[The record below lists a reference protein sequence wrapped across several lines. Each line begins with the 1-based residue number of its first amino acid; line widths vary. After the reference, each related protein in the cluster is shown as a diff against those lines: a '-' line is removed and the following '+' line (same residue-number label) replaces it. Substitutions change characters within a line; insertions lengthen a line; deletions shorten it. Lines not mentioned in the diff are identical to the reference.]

1 MTVRRV
7 VESVAVLLF
16 AAFVAGCKGDGEG
29 PGGPGGAGGPGG
41 GHGPGG
47 PGGAP
52 PPPEVGV
59 IVVKPERV
67 TLTTELPGRTAP
79 LLIAEVRP
87 EVGGILQ
94 KRLFNEGSEVKAGDV
109 LYEIDPTTYQAA
121 VDSAAAAL
129 ERAQAAV
136 AIAGSRA
143 RRYDT
148 LAGQNAISLQ
158 DKDDASGSV
167 RLARADVG
175 VAKALL
181 AQAQIALDRAKIKA
195 PISGRIGRS
204 RVTVGALVAPFQ
216 PEALT
221 SIQQL
226 DPIYVDVTRSSVDGL
241 KLKRALES
249 GRLALGAAEN
259 NVKLVLEDGTPYPE
273 AGKLAFAD
281 VTVDPTT
288 GSVTLRAE
296 FPNPK
301 GDLLPGMYVR
311 AFVSEGVSEG
321 AILVPQQG
329 VARNAKGQATAL
341 VVGPDGKVVPRTL
354 EVDRT
359 IGDQWLVTKG
369 LAAGDQVI
377 VEGTQKAR
385 PGATVKPAP
394 ASFLVEPNPGVPAKD
409 AKDGDPADP
418 AKDAAPKPDGA
429 K

>member
-1 MTVRRV
+1 M
-7 VESVAVLLF
+7 
-16 AAFVAGCKGDGEG
+16 
-29 PGGPGGAGGPGG
+29 
-41 GHGPGG
+41 
-47 PGGAP
+47 
-52 PPPEVGV
+52 
-59 IVVKPERV
+59 
-67 TLTTELPGRTAP
+67 
-79 LLIAEVRP
+79 RP
-87 EVGGILQ
+87 EVGGILR
-94 KRLFNEGSEVKAGDV
+94 KRVFHEGSEVKAGDV

-148 LAGQNAISLQ
+148 LAGQNAVSHQ

-167 RLARADVG
+167 RLARADVT

-181 AQAQIALDRAKIKA
+181 AQAQIALDRATIKA

-221 SIQQL
+221 IIQQL

-241 KLKRALES
+241 ELKRALES

-259 NVKLVLEDGTPYPE
+259 NVTLVLEDGTPYAE
-273 AGKLAFAD
+273 AGKLAFTD

-311 AFVSEGVSEG
+311 AFVSEGVAEN

-341 VVGPDGKVVPRTL
+341 VVGADGKVEPRTL

-359 IGDQWLVTKG
+359 IGDRWLVTKG

-394 ASFLVEPNPGVPAKD
+394 ASFLARP
-409 AKDGDPADP
+409 DPA
-418 AKDAAPKPDGA
+418 KPDGA

>member
-1 MTVRRV
+1 MGTFPRLV
-7 VESVAVLLF
+7 VEAVTVLVLAGCVA
-16 AAFVAGCKGDGEG
+16 ACKGDDA
-29 PGGPGGAGGPGG
+29 GPGGAG

-59 IVVKPERV
+59 VVVKPERV

-94 KRLFNEGSEVKAGDV
+94 KRLFVEGGEVHAGDV
-109 LYEIDPTTYQAA
+109 LYEIDPTSYQAA
-121 VDSAAAAL
+121 VDSATAAL

-136 AIAGSRA
+136 ANAGSRA
-143 RRYDT
+143 RRYDA

-158 DKDDASGSV
+158 DKDDASGSL
-167 RLARADVG
+167 RLARADVA

-181 AQAQIALDRAKIKA
+181 AQAEIALSKAKIKA
-195 PISGRIGRS
+195 PISGHIGRS
-204 RVTVGALVAPFQ
+204 QVTVGALVAPFQ
-216 PEALT
+216 PEALAT
-221 SIQQL
+221 IQQL
-226 DPIYVDVTRSSVDGL
+226 DPIYVDVTRTSVEGL

-249 GRLALGAAEN
+249 GRLAAGASEN
-259 NVKLVLEDGTPYPE
+259 NVKLVLEDGTPYPQ

-296 FPNPK
+296 FPNPA

-311 AFVSEGVSEG
+311 AIVSEGVAEN

-329 VARNAKGQATAL
+329 VSRDPKGQAVAL
-341 VVGPDGKVVPRTL
+341 VALADGKVEPRIL
-354 EVDRT
+354 EVERT
-359 IGDQWLVTKG
+359 IGDAWLVTKG
-369 LAAGDQVI
+369 LAPGDQVI

-385 PGATVKPAP
+385 PGATVKASP
-394 ASFLVEPNPGVPAKD
+394 ASWLAKPSDPGK
-409 AKDGDPADP
+409 PADP
-418 AKDAAPKPDGA
+418 TKAPKPDGA